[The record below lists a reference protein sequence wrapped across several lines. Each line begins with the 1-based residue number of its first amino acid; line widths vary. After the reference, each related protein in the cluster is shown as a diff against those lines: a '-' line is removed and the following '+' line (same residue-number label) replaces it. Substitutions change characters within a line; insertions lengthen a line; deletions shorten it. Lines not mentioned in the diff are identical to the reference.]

1 MDNILFTYVHSTHIF
16 HVHICILIFKYY
28 SFVGV
33 CIANIILQ
41 IVILLTL

>member
-1 MDNILFTYVHSTHIF
+1 MDNFMYVHSTYIF
-16 HVHICILIFKYY
+16 HVHMYILIIFKYY

-41 IVILLTL
+41 IVILFTL